1 MLTIYLILIL
11 YNKIYTLSILM
22 SIAFFYTNLNLFGSF
37 IKVSENFIRINK
49 NFFKESFYFD
59 FLQKKYVDW
68 LLLNIFIKSSQFFKL
83 SFFSNFILKYIYY
96 GFYKNINNL
105 FYKNDSFGIVYSIFT
120 IFCIFIFLLNISV
133 IITIIL

>member
-22 SIAFFYTNLNLFGSF
+22 SIAFFYTNFNLFGSF

-68 LLLNIFIKSSQFFKL
+68 LLLNIFIKSSQFFNL